1 MTEAFS
7 PAGTVNDVNSQDHF
21 PGIAQM
27 RQLADLIV
35 CHAHDMTEGVV
46 RTAVHHLFIR
56 KGQNGIAGTLTDE
69 RMESVIFIHTHFS
82 PEAETTRKTGNR
94 VRMVGNSPTRRE
106 NIMRQ

>member
-1 MTEAFS
+1 M
-7 PAGTVNDVNSQDHF
+7 H
-21 PGIAQM
+21 
-27 RQLADLIV
+27 QLAGLMMR
-35 CHAHDMTEGVV
+35 HAHGVTKGVV
-46 RTAVHHLFIR
+46 RSTVHHLFIR

-69 RMESVIFIHTHFS
+69 RMESVIVIHTHFS